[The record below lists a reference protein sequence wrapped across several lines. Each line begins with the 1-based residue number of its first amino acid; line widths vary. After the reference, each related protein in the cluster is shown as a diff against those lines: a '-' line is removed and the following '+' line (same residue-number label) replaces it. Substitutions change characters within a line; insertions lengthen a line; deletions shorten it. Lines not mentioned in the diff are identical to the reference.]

1 MALEELQHGR
11 YRLLRLIGQGAMGRV
26 YLGEDTR
33 IDRQVAIKV
42 ISTEADPYPD
52 DDATKDAVRLF
63 HREAQ
68 TIAKLNHPHILPLF
82 DFDEAS
88 SDGSTPT
95 YMVMPFCPEGSFK
108 DWLKQRGDRGLLAPR
123 DVVQLVRQAA
133 DALQYAHDRG
143 IIHRDVKP
151 ANFLIRSNRD
161 NPNCPDLLLADFGV
175 AKITAAATR
184 SSQSVRGTPVYMS
197 PEQWSGAPVP
207 ATDQYALAIM
217 AYELLTGQSPFQGN
231 TNQMMYQHLMAPPPP
246 PTSINPTLPLSVNAV
261 ILRALA
267 KDPAERYPTI
277 TEFARALQQ
286 ALFPD
291 AATQRTLY
299 PSTPITSSTL
309 PISQS
314 TARTPDFSIAPMSV
328 SALNS
333 NLTQTIP
340 GKPTS
345 FFRARTFA
353 IMGLVLLLILAGS
366 GLLVGLLHQN
376 GSGKTNP
383 PTATSSSRTANT
395 NATATANAVTANATA
410 TANASST
417 TPASTTTPPTL
428 PQTQNPYPPHTGT
441 LILDDPMRDNSK
453 GYQWDTTTIA
463 GSGSCGF
470 TNNAYHAVQ
479 DSQFGG
485 ITGCYPEANVPPL
498 RNFTFQVQMTL
509 VQGDEGGIEFR
520 GNQSNFYLF
529 AIGSDGSYELDIV
542 NDNSGVSLPST
553 LGQASSASIHKGPGK
568 SNLLAV
574 VAIGNSISLYVNNQL
589 LVTVTDGTYSSGQIG
604 VAADE
609 SFGNSNTANVV
620 FSDAKVWKM

>member
-1 MALEELQHGR
+1 MPLEELQNGR
-11 YRLLRLIGQGAMGRV
+11 YHLLRLIGQGAMGRV

-52 DDATKDAVRLF
+52 EDATKDAIRLF

-95 YMVMPFCPEGSFK
+95 YMVMPFCPDGSFK
-108 DWLKQRGDRGLLAPR
+108 DWLKQRGDHGLLAPR

-151 ANFLIRSNRD
+151 ANFLIRMNRD
-161 NPNCPDLLLADFGV
+161 NPNVPDLLLADFGV

-207 ATDQYALAIM
+207 ATDQYALAVM
-217 AYELLTGQSPFQGN
+217 AYELLTGRSPFQGN

-246 PTSINPTLPLSVNAV
+246 PSTINPTLPPSVNAV

-267 KDPAERYPTI
+267 KDPSERYPTV

-291 AATQRTLY
+291 LATQRTLY
-299 PSTPITSSTL
+299 PSSPTPA
-309 PISQS
+309 SQ
-314 TARTPDFSIAPMSV
+314 TAANMSHYSNTPMSMPT
-328 SALNS
+328 LDS
-333 NLTQTIP
+333 NKTQFVP
-340 GKPTS
+340 DKPS
-345 FFRARTFA
+345 GFFRARTFA
-353 IMGLVLLLILAGS
+353 IMGLVLLLILAGT
-366 GLLVGLLHQN
+366 GLSVALLHQN
-376 GSGKTNP
+376 GGGKTNS
-383 PTATSSSRTANT
+383 PTATPNGRTG
-395 NATATANAVTANATA
+395 NAHATTTANAVNANATA
-410 TANASST
+410 TANSSST
-417 TPASTTTPPTL
+417 TPGSTSTPPPL

-441 LILDDPMRDNSK
+441 LVLSDPLHDNSK
-453 GYQWDTTTIA
+453 GYQWETTTVTDA
-463 GSGSCGF
+463 GSCGF
-470 TNNAYHAVQ
+470 TNNQYHVIQ
-479 DSQFGG
+479 SSTLGG
-485 ITGCYPEANVPPL
+485 IFICSPQANPSL
-498 RNFTFQVQMTL
+498 KNFTFQVQMTI
-509 VQGDEGGIEFR
+509 VEGDAGGIAFR
-520 GNQSNFYLF
+520 ENQSNYYLF
-529 AIGSDGSYELDIV
+529 TIGSTGTYELDVV
-542 NDNSGVSLPST
+542 NPNNNFGLPSM
-553 LGQASSASIHKGPGK
+553 LHQASSTYIHKGVGK

-574 VAIGNSISLYVNNQL
+574 VVIGTSISLYVNNQL
-589 LVTVTDGTYSSGQIG
+589 LVTVTDDTYSSGQIG

-609 SFGNSNTANVV
+609 SLGNSNTADVV